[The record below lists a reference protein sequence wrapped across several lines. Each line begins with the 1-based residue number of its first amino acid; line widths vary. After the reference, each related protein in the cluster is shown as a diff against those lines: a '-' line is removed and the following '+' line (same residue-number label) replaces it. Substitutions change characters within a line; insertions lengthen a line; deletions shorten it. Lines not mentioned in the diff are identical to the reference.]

1 MACNA
6 ARPGNL
12 LEFLLV
18 EQARPG
24 IGEPDRSRL
33 TLQFAR
39 KDSLDSVCF
48 QDAQDFQDVLAAA
61 SRQAGVTDFWE
72 VLFFWGIDG
81 EATDLR
87 EVAILVL
94 VAPTCAV
101 K

>member
-87 EVAILVL
+87 EVAIPVL
-94 VAPTCAV
+94 VAPTSGR
-101 K
+101 

>member
-1 MACNA
+1 MPR
-6 ARPGNL
+6 ARETCL
-12 LEFLLV
+12 SSCWLSRR
-18 EQARPG
+18 APG

-87 EVAILVL
+87 EVAIPVL